1 MDCKGLL
8 RLNYDAIQITKQE
21 SFGLLVQSEDTL
33 QRGLRGEKRLRRVCV
48 CVLYQKERPQ
58 RGLNGGKGSPAG
70 GRSLCERQER
80 CVPPIWRPPTL
91 HVVAY
96 ARRSGLFIG
105 RILKSPTR
113 APFVSQK
120 LCFRA

>member
-33 QRGLRGEKRLRRVCV
+33 QRGLKGEKRLRRVCI
-48 CVLYQKERPQ
+48 LYQKERPQ

-80 CVPPIWRPPTL
+80 CVPPIRRPPTVGLLLGHLYGDRLLLVGL
-91 HVVAY
+91 HCTWWHMPGVVGYSLA
-96 ARRSGLFIG
+96 
-105 RILKSPTR
+105 
-113 APFVSQK
+113 VS
-120 LCFRA
+120 